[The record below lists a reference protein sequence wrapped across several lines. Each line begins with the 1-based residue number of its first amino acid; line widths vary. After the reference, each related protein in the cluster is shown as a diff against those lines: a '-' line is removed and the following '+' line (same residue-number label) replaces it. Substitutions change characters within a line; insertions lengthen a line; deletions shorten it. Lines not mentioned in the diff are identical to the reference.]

1 MAINNLFQMTWS
13 RQNLD
18 LVTFPLCSCWRHVAI
33 PIALC
38 RPEKPART
46 GSVEEGS
53 SSSQRGEHLGSTNSP
68 RGEHRQRN
76 KSCTKHALE
85 REMRHAAK
93 ETINKEGREVN
104 EPLADSSGGR
114 REPVSDSTRL
124 RETSSRETLRET
136 CSAGSRRSSHSHGRK
151 LSRWENLLFL
161 GSLERL
167 VLVR

>member
-1 MAINNLFQMTWS
+1 M
-13 RQNLD
+13 
-18 LVTFPLCSCWRHVAI
+18 
-33 PIALC
+33 
-38 RPEKPART
+38 

-53 SSSQRGEHLGSTNSP
+53 SSSLRGEHLGSTNSP
-68 RGEHRQRN
+68 RGEHRQRK

-93 ETINKEGREVN
+93 EAINKEGREAN

-114 REPVSDSTRL
+114 REPVLDSTRL
-124 RETSSRETLRET
+124 RETSSRETSSRETLRET

-151 LSRWENLLFL
+151 LSRWESLLFL
-161 GSLERL
+161 RSL

>member
-1 MAINNLFQMTWS
+1 MLLLAARCNPN
-13 RQNLD
+13 
-18 LVTFPLCSCWRHVAI
+18 
-33 PIALC
+33 C

-53 SSSQRGEHLGSTNSP
+53 SSSLRGEHLGSTNSP
-68 RGEHRQRN
+68 RGEHRQRK

-93 ETINKEGREVN
+93 EAINKEGREAN

-151 LSRWENLLFL
+151 LSRWENLLFHR
-161 GSLERL
+161 SLERL
-167 VLVR
+167 VLVQ

>member
-1 MAINNLFQMTWS
+1 MLLLAARCNPN
-13 RQNLD
+13 
-18 LVTFPLCSCWRHVAI
+18 
-33 PIALC
+33 C

-53 SSSQRGEHLGSTNSP
+53 SSSLRGEHLGSTNSP
-68 RGEHRQRN
+68 RGEHRQRK

-93 ETINKEGREVN
+93 EAINKEGREPN

-114 REPVSDSTRL
+114 REPVLDSTRL
-124 RETSSRETLRET
+124 RETSSRET

-161 GSLERL
+161 RSLERL